1 MHREG
6 AWGSIRGSAVKTACA
21 VCALVLCV
29 ASPVL
34 AQTAHPAGRVPPE
47 DVLSSIRSMGLD
59 PATRPLLRGR
69 VYALRAFDTAHAEKR
84 VLVDA
89 RSGEVL
95 SVRAVA
101 DTGPA
106 EEQYNPRYGH
116 YEPPRPPARVAEAP
130 AGEPILDEP
139 LFPRAGRGAPVAAP
153 ARRSA
158 ALTPPPAPKV
168 QQPAPAAGT
177 AQDNQANKA
186 AVGTSPAAEG
196 ATASSSAPAAPLASP
211 DVLAAA
217 SSTPGKSVPAPVAA
231 KPDSAKPA
239 TQFVPVAPLE

>member
-1 MHREG
+1 
-6 AWGSIRGSAVKTACA
+6 VKTASV
-21 VCALVLCV
+21 VCALVLSV

-47 DVLSSIRSMGLD
+47 DVLSSIRSLGLD

-69 VYALRAFDTAHAEKR
+69 VYALRAFDASHAEKR

-89 RSGEVL
+89 HSGEVL

-106 EEQYNPRYGH
+106 EEPYNPRYGH
-116 YEPPRPPARVAEAP
+116 YEPPRPPARVANVPDA
-130 AGEPILDEP
+130 EPILDEP
-139 LFPRAGRGAPVAAP
+139 LFPRAGRGAPAAAP
-153 ARRSA
+153 APRSA
-158 ALTPPPAPKV
+158 ALTSPPPAPKA
-168 QQPAPAAGT
+168 QPPAPAAGT
-177 AQDNQANKA
+177 TQDNKADNKA
-186 AVGTSPAAEG
+186 VVATSPVSAGE
-196 ATASSSAPAAPLASP
+196 TASNSAPAAPLASA

-217 SSTPGKSVPAPVAA
+217 PSTPGKSIPAPVAA
-231 KPDSAKPA
+231 KPDSAKSP

>member
-1 MHREG
+1 
-6 AWGSIRGSAVKTACA
+6 VKTVWA
-21 VCALVLCV
+21 VCALVLSV

-34 AQTAHPAGRVPPE
+34 AQTAHPAGRVLPE
-47 DVLSSIRSMGLD
+47 DVLSSIRSLGLE

-101 DTGPA
+101 DAAPA
-106 EEQYNPRYGH
+106 EAPYNPRYGR
-116 YEPPRPPARVAEAP
+116 YEPPRPPARVAAVP
-130 AGEPILDEP
+130 DAEPILDEP
-139 LFPRAGRGAPVAAP
+139 LFPRAGRGAPAAP
-153 ARRSA
+153 PQRSA
-158 ALTPPPAPKV
+158 TLTSPAPAPKP
-168 QQPAPAAGT
+168 QQPAPAGT
-177 AQDNQANKA
+177 AQDNKA
-186 AVGTSPAAEG
+186 AVETSPVSAGE
-196 ATASSSAPAAPLASP
+196 TASSAAPAAPLASA
-211 DVLAAA
+211 DALAAA
-217 SSTPGKSVPAPVAA
+217 PSTPGKSIPAPVAA

>member
-1 MHREG
+1 M
-6 AWGSIRGSAVKTACA
+6 KTACV
-21 VCALVLCV
+21 VCAFVLSV

-47 DVLSSIRSMGLD
+47 DVLSSIRSLGLD

-69 VYALRAFDTAHAEKR
+69 VYALRAFDASHAEKR

-106 EEQYNPRYGH
+106 EEPYNPRYGH
-116 YEPPRPPARVAEAP
+116 YEPPRPPARVAVAP
-130 AGEPILDEP
+130 AAEPILDEP
-139 LFPRAGRGAPVAAP
+139 LFPRVGRGASAAAP
-153 ARRSA
+153 AQRSA
-158 ALTPPPAPKV
+158 TLTSPAPTPKV
-168 QQPAPAAGT
+168 QQTAP
-177 AQDNQANKA
+177 
-186 AVGTSPAAEG
+186 AVGTTRDNKADNKAPVATSPVSAGE
-196 ATASSSAPAAPLASP
+196 TASSPTPAAPLASP
-211 DVLAAA
+211 DMLAAA
-217 SSTPGKSVPAPVAA
+217 PSTPGKSIPAPVAA

>member
-1 MHREG
+1 
-6 AWGSIRGSAVKTACA
+6 VNTAFA
-21 VCALVLCV
+21 ACALVLGF

-34 AQTAHPAGRVPPE
+34 AQTAHPLGRVPPE
-47 DVLSSIRSMGLD
+47 DVLTSIRSMGLD

-69 VYALRAFDTAHAEKR
+69 VYALRAFDPSHAEKR

-101 DTGPA
+101 DGGPA
-106 EEQYNPRYGH
+106 EAPYSPRYGR
-116 YEPPRPPARVAEAP
+116 YQPPRPPARVAEAP
-130 AGEPILDEP
+130 GAEPILDEP
-139 LFPRAGRGAPVAAP
+139 LFPRAGRGAPAAS
-153 ARRSA
+153 AQRSA
-158 ALTPPPAPKV
+158 ALAPTPAPKV
-168 QQPAPAAGT
+168 QPAPAAGT
-177 AQDNQANKA
+177 AQDSKA
-186 AVGTSPAAEG
+186 PVGTSPVPAGE
-196 ATASSSAPAAPLASP
+196 TASGSAPAAPLASA

-217 SSTPGKSVPAPVAA
+217 PSTPGKSIPAPVAA

>member
-1 MHREG
+1 
-6 AWGSIRGSAVKTACA
+6 VKTVWA
-21 VCALVLCV
+21 VCALVLTV

-47 DVLSSIRSMGLD
+47 DVLSSIRSLGLE

-101 DTGPA
+101 DAGPA
-106 EEQYNPRYGH
+106 EAPYNPRYGR
-116 YEPPRPPARVAEAP
+116 YEPPRPPARVAAVP
-130 AGEPILDEP
+130 DAEPILDEP
-139 LFPRAGRGAPVAAP
+139 LFPRAGRGAPATP
-153 ARRSA
+153 AQRSA
-158 ALTPPPAPKV
+158 TVTSPAPVPKPL
-168 QQPAPAAGT
+168 QPASAGT
-177 AQDNQANKA
+177 AQDNKA
-186 AVGTSPAAEG
+186 AVGTSPVSAGE
-196 ATASSSAPAAPLASP
+196 TASNSAPAAPLASA
-211 DVLAAA
+211 DALAAA
-217 SSTPGKSVPAPVAA
+217 TSTPGKSIPAPVAA
-231 KPDSAKPA
+231 KPESAKPA

>member
-1 MHREG
+1 M
-6 AWGSIRGSAVKTACA
+6 
-21 VCALVLCV
+21 
-29 ASPVL
+29 
-34 AQTAHPAGRVPPE
+34 
-47 DVLSSIRSMGLD
+47 
-59 PATRPLLRGR
+59 LRGR
-69 VYALRAFDTAHAEKR
+69 VYAVRAFDASHAEKR

-106 EEQYNPRYGH
+106 EAPYNPRYGG
-116 YEPPRPPARVAEAP
+116 YDPPRPPASVGRVAEAHR
-130 AGEPILDEP
+130 AEPILDEP
-139 LFPRAGRGAPVAAP
+139 LFPRAGRGAPATAP

-158 ALTPPPAPKV
+158 ALTSPPSAPKV

-177 AQDNQANKA
+177 TQDNKTPA
-186 AVGTSPAAEG
+186 GTSPVAAGE
-196 ATASSSAPAAPLASP
+196 TASSSVAAAPLASP

-217 SSTPGKSVPAPVAA
+217 PSTPGKSIPAPVAA

>member
-1 MHREG
+1 M
-6 AWGSIRGSAVKTACA
+6 KTACA
-21 VCALVLCV
+21 ACAFVLSV

-69 VYALRAFDTAHAEKR
+69 VYALRAFDASHAEKR

-89 RSGEVL
+89 HSGEVL

-101 DTGPA
+101 DAGPA
-106 EEQYNPRYGH
+106 EMPYNPRYGR
-116 YEPPRPPARVAEAP
+116 YEPPRPPAPVGRVAEAP
-130 AGEPILDEP
+130 RAEPILDEP
-139 LFPRAGRGAPVAAP
+139 LFPRPGRGAPAAAP
-153 ARRSA
+153 AQRSA
-158 ALTPPPAPKV
+158 ALTSPAPAPKV

-177 AQDNQANKA
+177 AQDNKADNKA
-186 AVGTSPAAEG
+186 PVGTSPVSAGE
-196 ATASSSAPAAPLASP
+196 TASSSAPAVPLASA

-217 SSTPGKSVPAPVAA
+217 PSTPGKSIPAPVAG

-239 TQFVPVAPLE
+239 TEFVPVAPLE

>member
-1 MHREG
+1 
-6 AWGSIRGSAVKTACA
+6 VKTICA
-21 VCALVLCV
+21 VCALVLSV

-34 AQTAHPAGRVPPE
+34 AQTAHLAGRVPPE
-47 DVLSSIRSMGLD
+47 DVLSSIRSLGLE

-69 VYALRAFDTAHAEKR
+69 VYALRAFDTAHAEER

-101 DTGPA
+101 DAGPA
-106 EEQYNPRYGH
+106 EAPYNPRYGR
-116 YEPPRPPARVAEAP
+116 YEPPRPPARVAAVP
-130 AGEPILDEP
+130 DAEPILDEP
-139 LFPRAGRGAPVAAP
+139 LFPRAGRGAPAAAP
-153 ARRSA
+153 AQRSA
-158 ALTPPPAPKV
+158 TLTSPPPAPKA

-177 AQDNQANKA
+177 AQDNKA
-186 AVGTSPAAEG
+186 PVGTSPMSAGE
-196 ATASSSAPAAPLASP
+196 TVSSSAPAGPLASP

-217 SSTPGKSVPAPVAA
+217 QSTPGKSIPAPVAA